1 MSGSINGITIIVIKC
16 IDMLAAVRNE
26 RHGADGV
33 VLVVVGSE
41 DPILGQCNN
50 AADHPMTLNGTS
62 PIPGSGQA
70 AVNNNVHTWQPA
82 LSTEKGKCI

>member
-1 MSGSINGITIIVIKC
+1 MSGSINGINIIVIKC

-50 AADHPMTLNGTS
+50 AADHPMTL
-62 PIPGSGQA
+62 QA